1 MRANSEYRAI
11 ARQALKNNWG
21 TAAVITLCASFV
33 HLLINLITL
42 SITDDIESFRYA
54 SHCITPIV
62 TLPLCWGFYTMFL
75 YAVRGDQMKIGYLF
89 VGYASNQVW
98 ATMLLKTLY
107 TFLWSLLFIIPGI
120 IKGWYSYG
128 MTEFIIKDDPTIS
141 ADAALN
147 RSIKMMSGKKMDLFM
162 LDLSFIGWI
171 LLSLLSFG
179 IGFLWLAPY
188 FHTARAAF
196 YEDIKQ
202 EEEHLG

>member
-1 MRANSEYRAI
+1 MRSSSEYRAI
-11 ARQALKNNWG
+11 ARQALGGNWG
-21 TAAVITLCASFV
+21 TAAVITLCAAFV
-33 HLLINLITL
+33 HILINAFTS
-42 SITDDIESFRYA
+42 SITSDIESFLYA

-75 YAVRGDQMKIGYLF
+75 YAIRGDQMKIGYLF

-98 ATMLLKTLY
+98 ATKLLQTLY

-120 IKGWYSYG
+120 IKGCYSYA

-141 ADAALN
+141 ADAAIN
-147 RSIKMMSGKKMDLFM
+147 KSIKMMSGRKMDLFL

-171 LLSLLSFG
+171 LLAILSCG
-179 IGFLWLAPY
+179 IGFLWLSPY
-188 FHTARAAF
+188 MLAARAAF

-202 EEEHLG
+202 QGEYVG